1 MISPSENEEAIT
13 TNGGD
18 ARQPFL
24 RLTGADGR
32 EVSRLEFYP
41 LNGLEAADEVEL
53 DGEPEESVVLL
64 KEEIATLDGRLVS
77 EAQRMSTQVEIARS
91 EAKSEARREWEMELE
106 KRIVEERAFVMKVGD
121 DFRRE
126 RSKYFAGV
134 EGEVVKLALAIA
146 ARVLHREAQL
156 DPLLLAGVVRV
167 ALEKVAEGSSAVLRV
182 PASELGIWQQVIA
195 ADSESSLQ
203 LVGDE
208 RLGLGECVVDTS
220 VGKVELGVS
229 AQLKEIERGFFD
241 LMQQRPA

>member
-1 MISPSENEEAIT
+1 MISPSENEEAIP
-13 TNGGD
+13 TNGVD
-18 ARQPFL
+18 AKQTPL
-24 RLTGADGR
+24 RLMSTGIR

-41 LNGLEAADEVEL
+41 LNRLEVVDEVEQ
-53 DGEPEESVVLL
+53 GEPEDPVALL

-77 EAQRMSTQVEIARS
+77 KAQQVSTQVEIARS
-91 EAKSEARREWEMELE
+91 EAKTEARREWEMELE
-106 KRIVEERAFVMKVGD
+106 KRIVEERAVVMKIGEE
-121 DFRRE
+121 FRRE

-156 DPLLLAGVVRV
+156 DPLLLAGVVKV
-167 ALEKVAEGSSAVLRV
+167 ALEKVAEGSTAVLRV
-182 PASELGIWQQVIA
+182 SVSELEIWQQVIA
-195 ADSESSLQ
+195 TDSESSLQ

-208 RLGLGECVVDTS
+208 RLGLGECVVETN

>member
-1 MISPSENEEAIT
+1 MISPSENEEAVT

-18 ARQPFL
+18 ASQTFL
-24 RLTGADGR
+24 RRMGTGVR

-41 LNGLEAADEVEL
+41 LNRLEAADEVEL
-53 DGEPEESVVLL
+53 DGEPEDSVVLL
-64 KEEIATLDGRLVS
+64 KEEIATLDGRLLS
-77 EAQRMSTQVEIARS
+77 EAQRTSTQVEIARS
-91 EAKSEARREWEMELE
+91 EAKTEARREWETELE
-106 KRIVEERAFVMKVGD
+106 KRIVEERALVMKIGEE
-121 DFRRE
+121 FRRE

-156 DPLLLAGVVRV
+156 DPLLLAGVVKV

-208 RLGLGECVVDTS
+208 RLGLGECVVDTN

-229 AQLKEIERGFFD
+229 AQLKEIEHGFFD